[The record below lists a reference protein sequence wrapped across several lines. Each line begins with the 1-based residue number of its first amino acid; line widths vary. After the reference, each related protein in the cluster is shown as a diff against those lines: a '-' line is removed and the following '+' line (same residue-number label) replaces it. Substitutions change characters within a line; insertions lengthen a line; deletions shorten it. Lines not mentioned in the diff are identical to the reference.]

1 MSQLEDLTDFLTI
14 QTQVLQPF
22 RKKVAEC
29 ASLYSSPSL
38 RAIYK
43 TPMEAIALLIAVTN
57 LLPAR
62 KEYIKYKLKEEMAAR
77 CFKNNYQGKWSI
89 VQEFLELKNDYL
101 WQQFELLQ
109 QHFSNQDIF
118 GNIIQLTK
126 KIVPTIRI
134 IDYRPDRR
142 PVRKPQRR
150 RGYND
155 KGTLRFSHERHS
167 AWTWTGENP
176 VRVDRRDKV
185 SAPSRPIL
193 WNYNKKRK

>member
-1 MSQLEDLTDFLTI
+1 MKTLSNRDDLTEFLTI
-14 QTQVLQPF
+14 QSQKLQPF

-38 RAIYK
+38 RATYK
-43 TPMEAIALLIAVTN
+43 TPMEAITLIIAVSD

-62 KEYIKYKLKEEMAAR
+62 QEYIKYKLKEEMAAR
-77 CFKNNYQGKWSI
+77 CYKNNYQGKWSI

-101 WQQFELLQ
+101 YNQFILLQ
-109 QHFSNQDIF
+109 RHFSNQDIF
-118 GNIIQLTK
+118 GNILQLVD
-126 KIVPTIRI
+126 KIAPTIKLVE
-134 IDYRPDRR
+134 DRPNKR
-142 PVRKPQRR
+142 PVKRPQRR

-176 VRVDRRDKV
+176 ERIDRRDKV
-185 SAPSRPIL
+185 SAPSRPIF
-193 WNYNKKRK
+193 WKS